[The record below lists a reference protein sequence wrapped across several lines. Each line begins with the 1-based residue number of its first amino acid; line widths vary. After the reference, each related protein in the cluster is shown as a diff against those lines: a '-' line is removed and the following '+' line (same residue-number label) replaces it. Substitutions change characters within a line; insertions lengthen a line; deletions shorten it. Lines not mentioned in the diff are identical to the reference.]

1 MATAIYVPGPTVIYV
16 NTGSGLTELG
26 LSDNDNLPSIQFTD
40 HQHDVKT
47 VTSGAVPEEIVL
59 QNTEAAVTVAL
70 VKWDSATLLSLL
82 ADQRGAP
89 YTTTVGRR
97 LVNPITGTPGY
108 FGLQIRSV
116 VSGQPGYTF
125 THAFLRSDSVGD
137 SQWGNRER
145 VLTLNFRCIP
155 DPVTNV
161 LCTYANV
168 T

>member
-70 VKWDSATLLSLL
+70 VKWDDVVLNNLLI
-82 ADQRGAP
+82 DQRGAA
-89 YTTTVGRR
+89 YTPVVGRR
-97 LVNPITGTPGY
+97 LVSGNG
-108 FGLQIRSV
+108 FVGLQIRSV
-116 VSGQPGYTF
+116 AAGQPGYTF

-155 DPVTNV
+155 NPSTNV
-161 LCTYANV
+161 LCTYA
-168 T
+168 TI

>member
-1 MATAIYVPGPTVIYV
+1 MALEIFVPGPSTIYV
-16 NTGSGLTELG
+16 ATTPGSYVQLG

-70 VKWDSATLLSLL
+70 VKWEASLLSSML
-82 ADQRGAP
+82 ADQRGAAFN
-89 YTTTVGRR
+89 TTVGRR
-97 LVNPITGTPGY
+97 LVSGGGF

-116 VSGQPGYTF
+116 AGGNPGYTF

-155 DPVTNV
+155 DPSTNV
-161 LCTYANV
+161 LCTYA
-168 T
+168 TI

>member
-1 MATAIYVPGPTVIYV
+1 MATAIFVPGPTVIYV

-70 VKWDSATLLSLL
+70 VKWDATILSNLL
-82 ADQRGAP
+82 ADQRGAAFN
-89 YTTTVGRR
+89 TTVGRR
-97 LVNPITGTPGY
+97 LVSGGGF

-116 VSGQPGYTF
+116 AAGQPGYTF
-125 THAFLRSDSVGD
+125 SHAFLRSDSVGD

-155 DPVTNV
+155 DPSTNV
-161 LCTYANV
+161 LCTYA
-168 T
+168 TI

>member
-1 MATAIYVPGPTVIYV
+1 MATAIYVPGPTTIYV
-16 NTGSGLTELG
+16 NTGAGLTELG

-70 VKWDSATLLSLL
+70 VKWDSAFLLSIL
-82 ADQRGAP
+82 ADQRANP
-89 YTTTVGRR
+89 FQTTVGRR
-97 LVNPITGTPGY
+97 LVANNG
-108 FGLQIRSV
+108 FVGLQIRSV
-116 VSGQPGYTF
+116 AAGQPGYTF

-155 DPVTNV
+155 DPATNI

>member
-1 MATAIYVPGPTVIYV
+1 MATAIFVPGPTVIYV

-70 VKWDSATLLSLL
+70 VKWDATILSNLLV
-82 ADQRGAP
+82 DQRGAAF
-89 YTTTVGRR
+89 TTTVGRR
-97 LVNPITGTPGY
+97 LVSGGGF

-116 VSGQPGYTF
+116 AAGQPGYTF

-155 DPVTNV
+155 DPTTNV
-161 LCTYANV
+161 LCTYA
-168 T
+168 TI

>member
-1 MATAIYVPGPTVIYV
+1 MATAIYVPGPTTIYV
-16 NTGSGLTELG
+16 NTGAGLTELG

-70 VKWDSATLLSLL
+70 VKWDDVVLNNLLI
-82 ADQRGAP
+82 DQRGAA
-89 YTTTVGRR
+89 YTPVVGRR
-97 LVNPITGTPGY
+97 LVSGNG
-108 FGLQIRSV
+108 FVGLQIRSV
-116 VSGQPGYTF
+116 AAGNPGYTF

-155 DPVTNV
+155 NPSTNV
-161 LCTYANV
+161 LCTYA
-168 T
+168 TI

>member
-1 MATAIYVPGPTVIYV
+1 MATAIYVPGPTTIHV
-16 NTGSGLTELG
+16 NTGAGLTELG

-70 VKWDSATLLSLL
+70 VKWDDDVLNNLLI
-82 ADQRGAP
+82 DQRGAA
-89 YTTTVGRR
+89 YTPVVGRR
-97 LVNPITGTPGY
+97 LVSGNAF

-116 VSGQPGYTF
+116 AASLPGYTF

-145 VLTLNFRCIP
+145 VLALNFRCIP
-155 DPVTNV
+155 DPATNV
-161 LCTYANV
+161 LCTYA
-168 T
+168 TI